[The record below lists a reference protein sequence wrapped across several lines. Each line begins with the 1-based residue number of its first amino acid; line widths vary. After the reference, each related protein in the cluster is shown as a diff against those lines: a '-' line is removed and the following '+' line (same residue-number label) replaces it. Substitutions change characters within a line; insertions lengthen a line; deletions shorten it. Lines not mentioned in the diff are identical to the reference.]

1 MSKYL
6 NSFVVRAALVAA
18 SFVAS
23 SSVMLGVGAVFD
35 SASREPWLRDSP
47 QARLAMADCN
57 ARSSRAEQRGCA
69 RQVLAA
75 AQARGAQVATIAAES
90 K

>member
-18 SFVAS
+18 SFVATS
-23 SSVMLGVGAVFD
+23 GMMLGVGFVFD

-47 QARLAMADCN
+47 QARLAMADCS

-69 RQVLAA
+69 RRVLAA
-75 AQARGAQVATIAAES
+75 AQAREAHVAVAAAES